1 MEPKGPWGRNKPVNP
16 RHQLEGWEGEDGGW
30 WTLTG
35 VQQGLDQNSEGC
47 RRDANSAK
55 SGATEEVK
63 VKGGTVS
70 LNPSV
75 TQGMAG
81 GQEEVKQVLRERDV
95 LF

>member
-1 MEPKGPWGRNKPVNP
+1 VNP
-16 RHQLEGWEGEDGGW
+16 RHQLGGGGEDGKW

-35 VQQGLDQNSEGC
+35 VQQGLEQDSE
-47 RRDANSAK
+47 RYSRNANSAK

-75 TQGMAG
+75 TQGTAEG
-81 GQEEVKQVLRERDV
+81 EEEVKQVLRERDV